1 MLTIV
6 KMVKELDEEQIQDT
20 PITSSKL
27 LEKPQDEI
35 KWEEF
40 KHKRIKE
47 NKKVISSIETEKNE
61 VARSFKKNALFTS
74 VL

>member
-40 KHKRIKE
+40 KHTKDRDRE
-47 NKKVISSIETEKNE
+47 E
-61 VARSFKKNALFTS
+61 
-74 VL
+74 

>member
-1 MLTIV
+1 MV

-40 KHKRIKE
+40 KHTKDQGKQKSNQLYRDRE
-47 NKKVISSIETEKNE
+47 E
-61 VARSFKKNALFTS
+61 
-74 VL
+74 